1 MKLLFTSLTLMMTLI
16 GSSLLSLNETLRDS
30 YFDGK
35 WEVLIK
41 ETPQGDA
48 VIPMRFETVDDKTVG
63 YFMEDASGAEV
74 KMSSVTVTGD
84 ILNAAFTISGYDVTL
99 DLKKVDEDFSS
110 GSLMGMF
117 TAEAKRVK
125 ASS

>member
-1 MKLLFTSLTLMMTLI
+1 MKLLLTSFALLLTLFGTSM
-16 GSSLLSLNETLRDS
+16 SSPEVVARAT

-48 VIPMRFETVDDKTVG
+48 VIPMRFETADGKTTG
-63 YFMEDASGAEV
+63 YFKEAGAETES
-74 KMSSVTVTGD
+74 KMSSVAVTGD
-84 ILNAAFTISGYDVTL
+84 VLNAAFNISGYDVTL
-99 DLKKVDEDFSS
+99 DLKKVDEDFST

-125 ASS
+125 

>member
-1 MKLLFTSLTLMMTLI
+1 MKLLLTSFTLLFTLLAPPIFSQT
-16 GSSLLSLNETLRDS
+16 ETVRDS

-48 VIPMRFETVDDKTVG
+48 VIPMRFETVEDKTMG
-63 YFMEDASGAEV
+63 YFIEDASGTEI
-74 KMSSVTVTGD
+74 KMSSVTVAD
-84 ILNAAFTISGYDVTL
+84 DVLNAAFTISGYDVTL
-99 DLKKVDEDFSS
+99 DLKKVDDDFSS

-125 ASS
+125 

>member
-1 MKLLFTSLTLMMTLI
+1 MKLLFTSIALLLTVF
-16 GSSLLSLNETLRDS
+16 GSSQFSKKELVRAS

-35 WEVLIK
+35 WEVLVK

-63 YFMEDASGAEV
+63 YFKEQASETES
-74 KMSSVTVTGD
+74 KMSSVTISGD
-84 ILNAAFTISGYDVTL
+84 VLNAAFNISGYDVTL
-99 DLKKVDEDFSS
+99 DLKKVDDDFST

-125 ASS
+125 

>member
-1 MKLLFTSLTLMMTLI
+1 MKLLFTSVAVLLTLI
-16 GSSLLSLNETLRDS
+16 GSSFLTPNES

-35 WEVLIK
+35 WEVLVK
-41 ETPQGDA
+41 DTPQGDA
-48 VIPMRFETVDDKTVG
+48 VIPMRFETVEDKTIG
-63 YFMEDASGAEV
+63 YFLEDASGTEI
-74 KMSSVTVTGD
+74 KMSSVSVTEET
-84 ILNAAFTISGYDVTL
+84 LTAAFTISGYDVTL

-125 ASS
+125 